1 MQREFF
7 AGRGQR
13 IAFYVNLVVIL
24 AMSAVLLF
32 KEQDWFDRLFD
43 VAIIA
48 SAILNLP
55 LHYRAISR
63 PLVRVTPD
71 AVSVRSM
78 YERAATETTVQR
90 ADVNGVAWSNDRT
103 VCFSMRGG
111 GLQPVELMGLAA
123 ADRKAVA
130 DELATWGGAAAS

>member
-7 AGRGQR
+7 ARRGLR
-13 IAFYVNLVVIL
+13 VAFYLNFVALVVL
-24 AMSAVLLF
+24 LAVLLLRP
-32 KEQDWFDRLFD
+32 QDWFDRLID
-43 VAIIA
+43 VAVIVIA
-48 SAILNLP
+48 LVNLP
-55 LHYRAISR
+55 LYYRAVRR
-63 PLVRVTPD
+63 PIVRVTPD
-71 AVSVRSM
+71 AVAVRNV
-78 YERAATETTVQR
+78 YERAETTVQR

-130 DELATWGGAAAS
+130 DELATWGSAAVS